1 MKKIILFSLLALS
14 TLSCKK
20 DNTEN
25 AKKSEAEQLTFYKK
39 LLIEDVAKSLK
50 KEYSKELATI
60 SDTIIEKIATI
71 QADNC
76 NWNIEQ
82 LNDTIYLSNN
92 SVTTF
97 KKQLALVDSLYRNK
111 KDYTLDLYDLYTDLH
126 FRQLKD
132 ISFNENIIGFYWSP
146 GQNPISDQYQKLILK
161 DNDVIDLGNGL
172 KLLAKKDIDY
182 LVSQMHSKG
191 YKNYEFS
198 SEPGRNEISIVKND
212 KGNYT
217 LAFLAYD
224 EDDAGC
230 CPTVNVSFET
240 ADFISITANSLKIGK
255 D

>member
-20 DNTEN
+20 ENTEN

-39 LLIEDVAKSLK
+39 LLIEDVAKNLK
-50 KEYSKELATI
+50 KEYSKELTNI
-60 SDTIIEKIATI
+60 SDSTIEKIATI
-71 QADNC
+71 QTDNC
-76 NWNIEQ
+76 NWKIEQ

-111 KDYTLDLYDLYTDLH
+111 KDYTLNLYDLYTDLH
-126 FRQLKD
+126 HRQLKD

-146 GQNPISDQYQKLILK
+146 GQNTISDHYQKLLLK

-172 KLLAKKDIDY
+172 KLLAKKDVDY

-191 YKNYEFS
+191 FKNYEFS

-217 LAFLAYD
+217 LVFLAYD
-224 EDDAGC
+224 EDDAYC
-230 CPTVNVSFET
+230 CPTVNVSFDT

>member
-20 DNTEN
+20 ENTEN

-60 SDTIIEKIATI
+60 SDATIEKIATI
-71 QADNC
+71 QTDNC

-132 ISFNENIIGFYWSP
+132 ISFNENLIGFYWSP

-161 DNDVIDLGNGL
+161 DNDVT
-172 KLLAKKDIDY
+172 Y
-182 LVSQMHSKG
+182 
-191 YKNYEFS
+191 
-198 SEPGRNEISIVKND
+198 
-212 KGNYT
+212 
-217 LAFLAYD
+217 
-224 EDDAGC
+224 
-230 CPTVNVSFET
+230 
-240 ADFISITANSLKIGK
+240 
-255 D
+255 